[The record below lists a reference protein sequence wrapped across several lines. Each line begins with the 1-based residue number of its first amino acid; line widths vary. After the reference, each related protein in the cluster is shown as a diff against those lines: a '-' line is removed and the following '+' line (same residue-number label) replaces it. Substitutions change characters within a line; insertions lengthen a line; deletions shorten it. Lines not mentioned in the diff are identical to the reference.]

1 MGLFDNFKGRTSQ
14 VGATHL
20 MVSLT
25 LADTLTHLIP
35 GHAGVMA
42 GVVGLMTNVL
52 AVLVG
57 VITLRPHRSV
67 TGRGLG
73 GFSPIV
79 TTKHNVM
86 KYMENDEYFIL
97 FIRHFPCPSPIECIH
112 QHPIKWIHQ
121 CICTQRDITG
131 HWSQGEIL

>member
-1 MGLFDNFKGRTSQ
+1 MKQVENSEGICFVQSCPHDWVQSLLFDGPPQ
-14 VGATHL
+14 
-20 MVSLT
+20 
-25 LADTLTHLIP
+25 
-35 GHAGVMA
+35 
-42 GVVGLMTNVL
+42 
-52 AVLVG
+52 
-57 VITLRPHRSV
+57 
-67 TGRGLG
+67 

-131 HWSQGEIL
+131 HLSQGEIL